1 MKTWVPGKVVLGF
14 LCLAPLAY
22 SITHS
27 TSAGR
32 EQSAASQS
40 SMQARA
46 QSALS
51 TISGTLKIAGL
62 QHPVK
67 VLRDRWGVPHIYA
80 QNQHDLFFAQG
91 FVTAQDRLFQMELWK
106 RVGQGRLAEVLGPD
120 YLQRDINARLLAY
133 RGSMAD
139 EYASYAPDAR
149 EILEAFTQGINAE
162 IARRL
167 TPGGPGLPLE
177 FQLAGF
183 KPEPWKPEDCLTRMA
198 GFPMTRNSVT
208 ELLHA
213 KLVTLIGAKKASELL
228 GLDPPVVLD
237 PAPGE
242 DLSNLSPELLR
253 NLQGS
258 DSSMALVPQLAADSR
273 LLDVPATDNWA
284 SNNWVVSGRLTASGR
299 PLLCNDPHR
308 TIDKVPSLRYVVH
321 LVAPGWDVIGATEP
335 GSPGIEDGHNQRI
348 AWGWTIFG
356 MDQQD
361 LYLEKL
367 DPNNPLRYKTEN
379 GWQPMQVEKA
389 TFHVKGQ
396 PDVTVHLN
404 FTRHGPVLWGD
415 VSTHRA
421 LALRWIGAEP
431 GTAGYLACLTLDRA
445 QNWQQFESAAQRW
458 KLPTHN
464 IVYAD
469 VEGNIGEHSVGLE
482 PIRKNFTGTMP
493 VPGDGGYEWAGW
505 VPLRELPH
513 QFNPQRGFAVT
524 ANQRMIPENFP
535 YKVGFEWAEPY
546 RANRITEVLSGDAG
560 SGHKITREDM
570 ERLQADVTSL
580 PARELLRLLP
590 AAVGNSDDPVA
601 KLLLNWNAV
610 VDRDSAAAALYE
622 LWQGEIENQ
631 MLHRL
636 APENAWVVLRG
647 HIPLTVM
654 LPHLQNPEAAAF
666 GPNPVAARNELLRD
680 ALHVA
685 AAHLKSLQGP
695 NPSAWSWGRL
705 HTITFHHVLELL
717 PGGKSLLDVGPVPR
731 PGDSYTVNAAYYNGQ
746 SFDQL
751 SGPSYREIIDVGN
764 WDGSLVVNV
773 PGESGQPGSPHY
785 SDLLPLWDQTQYF
798 PMLYSRD
805 AVEKQAKDRLTLEPA
820 NP

>member
-1 MKTWVPGKVVLGF
+1 MKTWALGKAVLGF

-22 SITHS
+22 STTHPPA
-27 TSAGR
+27 AGR
-32 EQSAASQS
+32 EQSAGS
-40 SMQARA
+40 SSLQERA
-46 QSALS
+46 HSALS
-51 TISGTLKIAGL
+51 TVNGTLKLPGL
-62 QHPVK
+62 QHPVT
-67 VLRDRWGVPHIYA
+67 VLRDPWGVPHIYA
-80 QNQHDLFFAQG
+80 QNEHDLFFAQG

-106 RVGQGRLAEVLGPD
+106 RVGQGRLAEVLGPE

-149 EILEAFTQGINAE
+149 HILEAFTEGINAE

-167 TPGGPGLPLE
+167 APGGPGLPLE

-198 GFPMTRNSVT
+198 GFPMTRNSVA

-242 DLSNLSPELLR
+242 DLSKLSPELLR

-258 DSSMALVPQLAADSR
+258 DSSMALVPQLAADSH
-273 LLDVPATDNWA
+273 LLDEPATDNWA
-284 SNNWVVSGRLTASGR
+284 SNNWVVSGKLTASGR

-308 TIDKVPSLRYVVH
+308 TVDKIPSLRYVVH

-335 GSPGIEDGHNQRI
+335 GSPGIEDGHNQHI

-367 DPNNPLRYKTEN
+367 DPSNPLRYKTEN
-379 GWQPMQVEKA
+379 GWQAMQVEKA
-389 TFHVKGQ
+389 TFHVKSQ
-396 PDVTVHLN
+396 PDVTVDLK
-404 FTRHGPVLWGD
+404 FTRHGPVLWED
-415 VSTHRA
+415 LPTHRA

-445 QNWQQFESAAQRW
+445 QNWQEFEAAVERW
-458 KLPTHN
+458 RLPTHN

-469 VEGNIGEHSVGLE
+469 VEGNIGEHSVGME

-505 VPLRELPH
+505 VPVRDLPH
-513 QFNPQRGFAVT
+513 QFNPQGGFAVT
-524 ANQRMIPENFP
+524 ANQRMIPEDFS
-535 YKVGFEWAEPY
+535 YKVGFEWAEPF
-546 RANRITEVLSGDAG
+546 RANRITEVLSADAV
-560 SGHKITREDM
+560 SGHKITPQDM
-570 ERLQADVTSL
+570 EHLQADVTSL
-580 PARELLRLLP
+580 PARQLLRLLP
-590 AAVGNSDDPVA
+590 AAVPDSGDA
-601 KLLLNWNAV
+601 AAQLLLKWNAV
-610 VDRDSAAAALYE
+610 VDRNSAAAALYE
-622 LWQGEIENQ
+622 LWQGEIEEQ

-636 APENAWVVLRG
+636 APENAWPALHG
-647 HIPLTVM
+647 HVPLTVT
-654 LPHLQNPEAAAF
+654 LPHLENPDAATF
-666 GPNPVAARNELLRD
+666 GANPVAARNELLRD
-680 ALHVA
+680 TLHVA
-685 AAHLKSLQGP
+685 AEHLKTLQGP
-695 NPSAWSWGRL
+695 DPSAWSWGRL
-705 HTITFHHVLELL
+705 HTVTFHHVLELL
-717 PGGKSLLDVGPVPR
+717 PGGKELFDVGPVSR

-746 SFDQL
+746 NFEQL

-764 WDGSLVVNV
+764 WDGSLIVNV
-773 PGESGQPGSPHY
+773 PGESGQPGSSHY

-798 PMLYSRD
+798 PMLYSRG

>member
-1 MKTWVPGKVVLGF
+1 MNIRALGKLVLGIAS
-14 LCLAPLAY
+14 LAVLIY
-22 SITHS
+22 STPS
-27 TSAGR
+27 AAAGR
-32 EQSAASQS
+32 KQSVASPS
-40 SMQARA
+40 SLPARA
-46 QSALS
+46 HAALS
-51 TISGTLKIAGL
+51 TVNGTLKLPGL
-62 QHPVK
+62 QHPVT

-80 QNQHDLFFAQG
+80 QDEHDLFFAQG

-106 RVGQGRLAEVLGPD
+106 RVGQGRLAEVLGPS

-149 EILEAFTQGINAE
+149 QILEAFTEGINAE

-167 TPGGPGLPLE
+167 ASGGPGLPLE

-213 KLVTLIGAKKASELL
+213 KLVTLIGAKQASELL

-237 PAPGE
+237 PPPGE
-242 DLSNLSPELLR
+242 DLSKLSPELLR

-258 DSSMALVPQLAADSR
+258 DSSMALVPELAADSR
-273 LLDVPATDNWA
+273 LLDVPANDNWA
-284 SNNWVVSGRLTASGR
+284 SNNWVVSGKLTASGR

-308 TIDKVPSLRYVVH
+308 TIDKIPSLRYVVH
-321 LVAPGWDVIGATEP
+321 LVAPDWDVIGATEP
-335 GSPGIEDGHNQRI
+335 GSPGIEDGHNQQI

-361 LYLEKL
+361 LYLEQL
-367 DPNNPLRYKTEN
+367 DPGNPLRYKTEN
-379 GWQPMQVEKA
+379 GWQTMQVEKA

-396 PDVTVHLN
+396 PDVSVDLK
-404 FTRHGPVLWGD
+404 FTRHGPVLWED
-415 VSTHRA
+415 VPTHRA

-445 QNWQQFESAAQRW
+445 RNWQEFEAAVERW

-469 VEGNIGEHSVGLE
+469 VQGNIGEHSVGME

-493 VPGDGGYEWAGW
+493 MPGDGGYEWAGW
-505 VPLRELPH
+505 VPVRDLPH
-513 QFNPQRGFAVT
+513 QFNPQRGFALT
-524 ANQRMIPENFP
+524 ANQRMIPEDFP
-535 YKVGFEWAEPY
+535 YKVGFEWAEPF
-546 RANRITEVLSGDAG
+546 RANRLSEVLSEEAG
-560 SGHKITREDM
+560 SGHKITLEDM

-580 PARELLRLLP
+580 PARQLLRLLP
-590 AAVGNSDDPVA
+590 AAVTDAADPA
-601 KLLLNWNAV
+601 ARLLLKWNAV
-610 VDRDSAAAALYE
+610 VDRNSGAAALYE
-622 LWQGEIENQ
+622 LWQGEIQEQ

-636 APENAWVVLRG
+636 APENAWQALRG
-647 HIPLTVM
+647 HIPLTVI
-654 LPHLQNPEAAAF
+654 LPHLESPDGATF
-666 GPNPVAARNELLRD
+666 GANPVAARNELLRD
-680 ALHVA
+680 TLHVA
-685 AAHLKSLQGP
+685 ANRLKSLQGP
-695 NPSAWSWGRL
+695 DPSGWSWGKL
-705 HTITFHHVLELL
+705 HTVTFHHVLELL
-717 PGGKSLLDVGPVPR
+717 PGGKKLFDVGPVPR
-731 PGDSYTVNAAYYNGQ
+731 PGDSNTVNAAWYDGK

-751 SGPSYREIIDVGN
+751 GGPSYREIIDVGN

-773 PGESGQPGSPHY
+773 PGESGQPGSAHY

-798 PMLYSRD
+798 PMLYSRG
-805 AVEKQAKDRLTLEPA
+805 AVEKQAKERLTLEPA